1 MHGWQGINMA
11 IVETEFIRQFPQYR
25 REVESEM
32 QFGNLMQQEAEE
44 RVARKNNLKHPS
56 MKPWWKRQ
64 SAQGRWVKM
73 LKKDKTEKMAG
84 AVMSTT
90 AGLESKPRYSKKK
103 KKEEDEE

>member
-1 MHGWQGINMA
+1 MHGWRGINMA

-32 QFGNLMQQEAEE
+32 RFGNLMQQEAEE
-44 RVARKNNLKHPS
+44 RIARKNNLKHPS
-56 MKPWWKRQ
+56 MKP
-64 SAQGRWVKM
+64 AQGRWVKM